1 MAKPDDRSDNASKL
15 QEAKANTLDNIAK
28 TEHYL
33 DEHAA
38 EIGTEEQQTLEHKN
52 EKRREAASFMENEIA
67 DESGR

>member
-15 QEAKANTLDNIAK
+15 QEAKQNTLENISQ

-38 EIGTEEQQTLEHKN
+38 EIGTQEQQNLEHKN
-52 EKRREAASFMENEIA
+52 EKRREAVSFMESEIQ

>member
-15 QEAKANTLDNIAK
+15 QEAKENTLENIAK

-38 EIGTEEQQTLEHKN
+38 EIGTEEERTLEHKN
-52 EKRREAASFMENEIA
+52 EKRREAVSFMESEIA